1 MVFDLLALFIPAPI
15 ILVLLSASGSFFYI
29 YGHMRSVW
37 VCMALG
43 VIYGCF
49 YLGVIYKLYRDFMKG
64 G

>member
-1 MVFDLLALFIPAPI
+1 MIFDLLALFIQAPI
-15 ILVLLSASGSFFYI
+15 ILVLLSASGSFFYT

-49 YLGVIYKLYRDFMKG
+49 YLGVIYKLYRDFMKEG
-64 G
+64 